1 MIIEY
6 DYITCKP
13 RRDMEIYMSNS
24 SLDFL
29 NMIKNGADSK
39 PAQAPRSKTVQTPVH
54 KPATLASMIA
64 VIDTETNWRDE
75 VMSIG
80 VALADTESYKCSDK
94 LYYIFDPECRVGGMF
109 SGVLSHGDIKGI
121 RTGRKNAMDQ
131 IKKSLTD
138 KGIAKIFAY
147 NGRFDL
153 SHLPELGGFEWY
165 DIMRVAAYKQ
175 FNKAIPD
182 SLPCCKT
189 GRLKTNYGVEPIL
202 RILSR
207 ENRYC
212 EIHNAVYDAMDE
224 LRIMELLKLPLSDY
238 EVAKIN

>member
-1 MIIEY
+1 
-6 DYITCKP
+6 
-13 RRDMEIYMSNS
+13 
-24 SLDFL
+24 
-29 NMIKNGADSK
+29 
-39 PAQAPRSKTVQTPVH
+39 
-54 KPATLASMIA
+54 
-64 VIDTETNWRDE
+64 
-75 VMSIG
+75 
-80 VALADTESYKCSDK
+80 
-94 LYYIFDPECRVGGMF
+94 MF

-202 RILSR
+202 RILSG
-207 ENRYC
+207 ENLYS
-212 EIHNAVYDAMDE
+212 EVHNAVYDAMDE

>member
-1 MIIEY
+1 
-6 DYITCKP
+6 
-13 RRDMEIYMSNS
+13 MSNS

-29 NMIKNGADSK
+29 NMIKNGADRK
-39 PAQAPRSKTVQTPVH
+39 PAPAPRSKTLQTPAH
-54 KPATLASMIA
+54 KPATSASMIA

-202 RILSR
+202 RILSG

>member
-1 MIIEY
+1 
-6 DYITCKP
+6 
-13 RRDMEIYMSNS
+13 MSNS

-29 NMIKNGADSK
+29 NMIKNGAERNTRPAKRPVVEAAPIASPQTDDS
-39 PAQAPRSKTVQTPVH
+39 TE
-54 KPATLASMIA
+54 LIA

-80 VALADTESYKCSDK
+80 VALADAESYKCTDR

-109 SGVLSHGDIKGI
+109 TNVLNYGDIRGI
-121 RTGRKNAMDQ
+121 RCGRKEAMAA
-131 IKKSLTD
+131 IRKHLSS
-138 KGIAKIFAY
+138 KGVTQIFAY

-153 SHLPELGGFEWY
+153 SHLTELGDFQWY
-165 DIMRVAAYKQ
+165 DIMRIAAYKQ

-202 RILSR
+202 RILSG
-207 ENRYC
+207 ESLYC
-212 EIHNAVYDAMDE
+212 EVHNAVYDAMDE
-224 LRIMELLKLPLSDY
+224 LRIMELLKLPLGDY
-238 EVAKIN
+238 ECAKIN